1 MVIIIG
7 TFIVKLKN
15 VLYIGSTFI
24 NKSYSQWNIFTYML
38 NYIPNQ
44 GGKLAKSAGLV
55 YKNYRVTG
63 KFYFNKT

>member
-1 MVIIIG
+1 MVHMIG
-7 TFIVKLKN
+7 TFIVKEKD

-24 NKSYSQWNIFTYML
+24 NKSNSQWNIFTYML
-38 NYIPNQ
+38 NYIPKQ

-63 KFYFNKT
+63 KFYFS

>member
-1 MVIIIG
+1 MIG
-7 TFIVKLKN
+7 TFTVKEED

-24 NKSYSQWNIFTYML
+24 NKNNSKWNLFIYMQ
-38 NYIPNQ
+38 NYIPKQ

>member
-1 MVIIIG
+1 MIG
-7 TFIVKLKN
+7 TFTVKEEDN
-15 VLYIGSTFI
+15 LYIGSTFI
-24 NKSYSQWNIFTYML
+24 NKKNSKWNLFIYTQ
-38 NYIPNQ
+38 NYIPKQ